1 VTPPGTPQPAT
12 NARAPRLGRLELVVM
27 ERLWEVTEASVDE
40 ITARLSMAHRRSRNT
55 IHSTVERLVR
65 KGLVARQKRGR
76 AYHYRAVRSR
86 EALLADA
93 LGALLES
100 VPGAEPRELF
110 ATFVDLAERSG
121 QETLDELEALIRAR
135 REGRR

>member
-1 VTPPGTPQPAT
+1 
-12 NARAPRLGRLELVVM
+12 
-27 ERLWEVTEASVDE
+27 
-40 ITARLSMAHRRSRNT
+40 
-55 IHSTVERLVR
+55 
-65 KGLVARQKRGR
+65 
-76 AYHYRAVRSR
+76 VRSR